1 MEKERKHGK
10 KVILASGS
18 PRRKELLEQVGVE
31 FEQRVSGKE
40 ERYTATEPKEIVKEL
55 ALMKAEN
62 VASDIEAEKGL
73 LIDTVVIGADTI
85 VVLDGQ
91 ILGKPRN
98 EEHAFEMLQNLQG
111 RSHEVYTGVAII
123 DFILNCDNIDKL
135 IEVLDKVYIKTD
147 NKEGKKE
154 VISHAVETKV
164 HVHEMSEKEI
174 REYVATKDPMDKAGG
189 YGIQGVFAAYI
200 DGIEGD
206 YYNVVGLP
214 VSYVYQQLKEICLMC

>member
-1 MEKERKHGK
+1 MAK

-85 VVLDGQ
+85 GVLDGQ

-111 RSHEVYTGVAII
+111 RSHEVYTGVA
-123 DFILNCDNIDKL
+123 FLS
-135 IEVLDKVYIKTD
+135 Y

-164 HVHEMSEKEI
+164 HVH
-174 REYVATKDPMDKAGG
+174 
-189 YGIQGVFAAYI
+189 
-200 DGIEGD
+200 
-206 YYNVVGLP
+206 
-214 VSYVYQQLKEICLMC
+214 

>member
-1 MEKERKHGK
+1 MAK

-40 ERYTATEPKEIVKEL
+40 ERYTAAEPKEIVKEL

-111 RSHEVYTGVAII
+111 RSHEVYTGVA
-123 DFILNCDNIDKL
+123 FLS
-135 IEVLDKVYIKTD
+135 Y
-147 NKEGKKE
+147 NKEGKK
-154 VISHAVETKV
+154 
-164 HVHEMSEKEI
+164 
-174 REYVATKDPMDKAGG
+174 R
-189 YGIQGVFAAYI
+189 
-200 DGIEGD
+200 
-206 YYNVVGLP
+206 
-214 VSYVYQQLKEICLMC
+214 